1 MNHVDNLASQT
12 PLYYAARRGH
22 LELCRLLIEKGAE
35 ISHVDSSGK
44 TAVEFARKA
53 KYNEVAE
60 LLSGELRRSREV
72 NKFSVQSYSIEESNL
87 EKRRKKEDSVKVQR
101 QTYKIVYLNDKGDSH
116 DLTEEDVRQLIK
128 ERPELENY
136 LANPESIPAE
146 LIESSTGEVWDKAA
160 LKILT
165 QCQKLKGAYWFTEP
179 VDPVKFNIMDY
190 FDIISHPMDLGT
202 VRRKLTHNCY
212 PTAADFVRDM
222 SLIWENCYRY
232 NGEAH
237 DISKCAKE
245 LETGFKEY
253 IGSFGFEKYLEG
265 K

>member
-1 MNHVDNLASQT
+1 M
-12 PLYYAARRGH
+12 
-22 LELCRLLIEKGAE
+22 ELCRLLIEKGAD
-35 ISHVDSSGK
+35 IAHVDSSGK

-60 LLSGELRRSREV
+60 LLSGELRRSREAS
-72 NKFSVQSYSIEESNL
+72 KFSLQSYSLEESNL
-87 EKRRKKEDSVKVQR
+87 EKRRKKEDGARVQR
-101 QTYKIVYLNDKGDSH
+101 QTYKIVYLNDRGEAH
-116 DLTEEDVRQLIK
+116 DLTEEDVRQLIR
-128 ERPELENY
+128 ERPELEGY

-146 LIESSTGEVWDKAA
+146 LVESSSGEAWDKLA

-179 VDPVKFNIMDY
+179 VDPVKFNIIDY
-190 FDIISHPMDLGT
+190 FDIISQPMDLGT
-202 VRRKLTHNCY
+202 VRRKLAHNCY
-212 PTAADFVRDM
+212 PSAADFARDM
-222 SLIWENCYRY
+222 SLIWDNCYRY

-245 LETGFKEY
+245 LETGFRECVA
-253 IGSFGFEKYLEG
+253 SFGFEKYLEA